1 MQPFWKAFDGFTKW
15 VLPSSKVCQVSW
27 SGPHQGQAAHVE
39 RYRSSPIMHSSVP
52 DECKPI
58 VLKDGERAVFPEALK
73 KIRAGRLKER
83 LSKAFQM

>member
-15 VLPSSKVCQVSW
+15 VGAFSKPRRACNEVLPSSKVCQVSW

-58 VLKDGERAVFPEALK
+58 VREPNSNIHELK
-73 KIRAGRLKER
+73 
-83 LSKAFQM
+83 